1 MILKEQIDLISRI
14 DFFISHGA
22 TGPPD
27 EFAKK
32 LNISRRKLF
41 KYLELLKEDF
51 SAPISYSSLRQS
63 YTYKK
68 EVQFKFGLK
77 KKS

>member
-1 MILKEQIDLISRI
+1 MGLPD
-14 DFFISHGA
+14 
-22 TGPPD
+22 PPD

-51 SAPISYSSLRQS
+51 SAPICYSRLRQS

-68 EVQFKFGLK
+68 EVQFKFGFEN
-77 KKS
+77 KS